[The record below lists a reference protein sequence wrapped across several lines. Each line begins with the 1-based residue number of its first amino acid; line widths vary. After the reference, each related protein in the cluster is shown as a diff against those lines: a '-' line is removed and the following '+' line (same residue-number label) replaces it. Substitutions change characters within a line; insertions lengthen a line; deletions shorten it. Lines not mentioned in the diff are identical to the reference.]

1 MQSTEDKWIV
11 TIHGTDGRVTENYF
25 VYGTEAQVRTHM
37 MGLVDAEKQNEKHF
51 SHGTENEDDIEE
63 FDEVLYAYANF
74 EKYTVDITA
83 IPELAC
89 KCIHLN

>member
-37 MGLVDAEKQNEKHF
+37 MGLVEAEKQNGKHF
-51 SHGTENEDDIEE
+51 SHATDGEDNIEE
-63 FDEVLYAYANF
+63 FDEMLYAYASF

-83 IPELAC
+83 IPEQAC
-89 KCIHLN
+89 KCIHLE